1 MRTSIRREA
10 SSCFAL
16 TSPSREAGPKK
27 SLQNGAQ
34 SVWTT
39 LGDCSENMGLI
50 AANTRATVRPFP
62 CMHAA
67 LAKRCAPF
75 RTSLHVTRVAH
86 ALLAPNPADIHKPK
100 YLRPENIQ
108 KKCAAELEKR
118 KAEALASAVQSPS
131 SSSTDGPLSA
141 GQRNRSNVYVAA
153 HPTQER
159 YPPPPPPDGFKEAT
173 FTWSRLSGWQL
184 PQGVPYVCPFGE
196 PQNARPRP
204 V

>member
-39 LGDCSENMGLI
+39 PGDCSENMGLI

-118 KAEALASAVQSPS
+118 KAEALASAIQSPS
-131 SSSTDGPLSA
+131 SSSTDGRLSA
-141 GQRNRSNVYVAA
+141 GKRNRSSVYVAA
-153 HPTQER
+153 HPPQER
-159 YPPPPPPDGFKEAT
+159 DPLPPPPDGFKEAM
-173 FTWSRLSGWQL
+173 FSWSRLSGWQL
-184 PQGVPYVCPFGE
+184 LQGVP
-196 PQNARPRP
+196 
-204 V
+204 